1 MLKNGERI
9 DDLQIEDLKI
19 IQNPDWFCFGI
30 DAVLLSSFAF
40 ARKRENVVDLG
51 TGTGIIPLLMY
62 GKYKPNKIIGVE
74 IQREVADMA
83 RRSIK
88 LNNLEEKIEIYEG
101 DIKDCYKSIGIN
113 SFDVVVSNP
122 PYKKNDTG
130 LKNPEDKKAIS
141 RHEIL
146 ISLEELIFSASRLL
160 KGYGR
165 FCMIHRPERLKD
177 IIVGLNNNKFAIK
190 RIRFVHPNRN
200 KEPNMVLVEAVKA
213 GGEFLK
219 IEKPLFVYDEN
230 GCYTEEVLKMYNMSS
245 YDRFENI

>member
-1 MLKNGERI
+1 MLKTGERV
-9 DDLQIEDLKI
+9 DDLQLENLRI

-40 ARKRENVVDLG
+40 ARKKEKVVDLG

-62 GKYKPNKIIGVE
+62 GKYKPSKIIGVE
-74 IQREVADMA
+74 IQSQVAEMA
-83 RRSIK
+83 RRSIE
-88 LNNLEEKIEIYEG
+88 LNKLEEKIEIYEG
-101 DIKDCYKSIGIN
+101 DIKDCFRTIGIN

-122 PYKKNDTG
+122 PYKKSDTG

-146 ISLEELIFSASRLL
+146 INLDELIFSASRLL

-165 FCMIHRPERLKD
+165 FYMIHRPERLKD
-177 IIVGLNNNKFAIK
+177 IIVGLSNHKFALK
-190 RIRFVHPNRN
+190 RIRFVHPKID
-200 KEPNMVLVEAVKA
+200 KEPNMVLIEAVKA

-219 IEKPLFVYDEN
+219 VEKPLFVYDEN
-230 GCYTEEVLKMYNMSS
+230 GNYTEEVLKMYNMG
-245 YDRFENI
+245 DR